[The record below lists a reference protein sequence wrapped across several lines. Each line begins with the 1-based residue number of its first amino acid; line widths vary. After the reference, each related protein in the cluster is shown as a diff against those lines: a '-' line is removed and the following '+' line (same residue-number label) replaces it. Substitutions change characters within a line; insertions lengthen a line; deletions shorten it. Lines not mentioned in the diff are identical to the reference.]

1 MWFDITKMSQNEI
14 LIGCLAKT
22 GQDQYLKLSPQSYI
36 LFSKVFLTRNIVRP
50 PGKYPWQGLFMS
62 PRHSPFFKIW
72 DSKLCPSWVG
82 GGGADTVLN
91 TQKNLTLSSHT
102 FIIDFTTL
110 FIFCLLFSLSL
121 SPLIFIICGTNY
133 QRLILS

>member
-1 MWFDITKMSQNEI
+1 MTGTLYVPQTLSF
-14 LIGCLAKT
+14 LIPPPPPF
-22 GQDQYLKLSPQSYI
+22 LKFGTQSCAPAE
-36 LFSKVFLTRNIVRP
+36 L
-50 PGKYPWQGLFMS
+50 
-62 PRHSPFFKIW
+62 
-72 DSKLCPSWVG
+72 

-110 FIFCLLFSLSL
+110 FIFCLFFSLSL

>member
-1 MWFDITKMSQNEI
+1 MSQNEI

-50 PGKYPWQGLFMS
+50 PGKYKWQGLFMS
-62 PRHSPFFKIW
+62 PRHSVFWPPPPLLKIW

-82 GGGADTVLN
+82 EGGLILLN
-91 TQKNLTLSSHT
+91 AQKNLTLSSHT
-102 FIIDFTTL
+102 FTIDFTTPL
-110 FIFCLLFSLSL
+110 FIFCLFFFLSL